1 MDIYDTGY
9 LLSKLDNYYLN
20 KRFFVVYTYDIIM
33 LNKEIIILK
42 KEWYIYG

>member
-1 MDIYDTGY
+1 MCLF

-20 KRFFVVYTYDIIM
+20 KRFFVEYTYDIIM